1 MDITAS
7 LDQAQEALAVAR
19 DADDPALLTRALTAC
34 ACVTAHD
41 PDQARP
47 YFEEAIGLARALGD
61 SWRLS
66 QILGR
71 QAYGAFMVG
80 DLLAVE
86 PIATEGRD
94 LADAIGDH
102 FDARQCRWVLV
113 DVQISAAT
121 LSVPSHTLQ
130 TSLPMPSL
138 HTTSCRHCDW
148 PDE

>member
-1 MDITAS
+1 VLNSWVDITAS

-41 PDQARP
+41 PDQARS

-86 PIATEGRD
+86 PIATEGR
-94 LADAIGDH
+94 
-102 FDARQCRWVLV
+102 ARRRHRRQFQRTAVPMGV
-113 DVQISAAT
+113 DQRAKSAVVGALEQIPIHHNAAAA
-121 LSVPSHTLQ
+121 LMS
-130 TSLPMPSL
+130 
-138 HTTSCRHCDW
+138 
-148 PDE
+148 